1 MKAWRFKQLS
11 RDSLETEATVT
22 PPETLYHSLATSG
35 EKVAFTTGKEIWTYQ
50 RLATEVER
58 LAHGLIERG
67 LRKGDRV
74 ALHMA
79 NLPELVIAY
88 LACFRVGVIAAP
100 LNIRFKTAEL
110 RALLER
116 LRPALYVGQATLYN
130 RVTSIDSSILPR
142 VDVSSL
148 TAPSTILGR
157 RDGLDC
163 LRKPM
168 ASRSE
173 SFGMWMQPRCC

>member
-1 MKAWRFKQLS
+1 
-11 RDSLETEATVT
+11 
-22 PPETLYHSLATSG
+22 
-35 EKVAFTTGKEIWTYQ
+35 
-50 RLATEVER
+50 
-58 LAHGLIERG
+58 
-67 LRKGDRV
+67 
-74 ALHMA
+74 
-79 NLPELVIAY
+79 
-88 LACFRVGVIAAP
+88 